1 MGDPGV
7 ITRKER
13 MKGET
18 LPPMKWE
25 FVDEE
30 ELAQKSKSNDPNV
43 KIDYKRRR
51 KSYRAKMTHLTRR
64 SVIQEHRDMV
74 NLRMQ
79 ILAHDNHCNLIGDV
93 ISLFILYNRLVE
105 SLQRIHLK
113 KLRKK

>member
-1 MGDPGV
+1 MGDSGV
-7 ITRKER
+7 VTRKER
-13 MKGET
+13 TQGES

-25 FVDEE
+25 FVNED
-30 ELAQKSKSNDPNV
+30 ELAQAGESTDQTV

-79 ILAHDNHCNLIGDV
+79 ILAHDNHCNLVGNV
-93 ISLFILYNRLVE
+93 GL
-105 SLQRIHLK
+105 
-113 KLRKK
+113 

>member
-79 ILAHDNHCNLIGDV
+79 ILAHDNHCNLIGGV
-93 ISLFILYNRLVE
+93 IPLFIL
-105 SLQRIHLK
+105 
-113 KLRKK
+113 